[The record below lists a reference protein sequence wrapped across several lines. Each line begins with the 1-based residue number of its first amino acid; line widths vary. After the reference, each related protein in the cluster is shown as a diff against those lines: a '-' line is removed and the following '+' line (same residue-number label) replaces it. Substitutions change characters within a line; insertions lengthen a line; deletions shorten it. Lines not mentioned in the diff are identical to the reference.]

1 MRRTRSPDPVVKFRG
16 VMERTD
22 DPVPDELRRVRARMG
37 FDYGKFDYG
46 IVDGEVV
53 LYDVNRTPGAA
64 ADPRVHVATV
74 DALAP
79 GLDDFLA

>member
-1 MRRTRSPDPVVKFRG
+1 MVKFRG
-16 VMERTD
+16 VMEPTSETIPR
-22 DPVPDELRRVRARMG
+22 ELRSIREEMG

-64 ADPRVHVATV
+64 PDAGLHADTV
-74 DALAP
+74 EALAP
-79 GLDDFLA
+79 GIRDFLG